1 VISSALASVAGALF
15 AYYRGFVSVEAFSLF
30 LSIQYI
36 AMIIIGGMGSLVG
49 ALLGALFVTLFP
61 YLIEALLAKLP
72 NAQTYADALFA
83 VDYAAFGVVM
93 IIFLLFEP
101 QGLIGIWRRVQSY
114 FLLWPFKY
122 RPIAGDRK

>member
-1 VISSALASVAGALF
+1 
-15 AYYRGFVSVEAFSLF
+15 
-30 LSIQYI
+30 
-36 AMIIIGGMGSLVG
+36 MIIIGGMGSLVG

-72 NAQTYADALFA
+72 NAQTYAAALFA